1 LAKSK
6 LNYRELFLTTT
17 KFLQFEG
24 REIRYII
31 YYTAVVGLIGFA
43 STVIIQ
49 FIVNE
54 LSFTGQAYPLLLL
67 SFLIIV
73 LLGFNTI
80 LQLIRKIIIELIQ
93 QRMLI
98 RATFAAADAL
108 GFATVDRFESSR
120 TELVHRYFDVF
131 NYQKA
136 MTKLLMDG
144 IGVVIFTL
152 LGTILISFY
161 HPFLFGL
168 TLAIIATFLFIV
180 FYFFDDALKTNYDQS
195 TQKYKIS
202 SWLAQV
208 AESRSLFWN
217 SRTHPFIL
225 DQTDR
230 EVGNYL
236 RARQSHFRI
245 LVTQQGS
252 LYVLQALGA
261 GLFLSVGGAL
271 VLTGQMQIGQ
281 LVAAESVLIALL
293 YNLADFGKTL
303 DNTYDMVTASQK
315 LDQLLNL
322 GDYNLKIG
330 LVDSISCD
338 PHLIIEGK
346 SPLLKEPFQLKNG
359 DVVKFKGASAEER
372 RQLFYFLLGLEINAQ
387 FKVTLNNTDIQ
398 NLNDHWKRENIFL
411 IDRAFLYDTD
421 LKSNL
426 SLMKDFVPTDTQAL
440 LTQQLSEYAQLK
452 IETKMLPNARL
463 HIAISRAFFT
473 SAKIVLIDSL
483 FQELSEKDKLFYL
496 ELFKKYSRDK
506 VILINCDDATSDH
519 LWSKVITWT

>member
-1 LAKSK
+1 
-6 LNYRELFLTTT
+6 
-17 KFLQFEG
+17 
-24 REIRYII
+24 
-31 YYTAVVGLIGFA
+31 
-43 STVIIQ
+43 
-49 FIVNE
+49 
-54 LSFTGQAYPLLLL
+54 
-67 SFLIIV
+67 
-73 LLGFNTI
+73 
-80 LQLIRKIIIELIQ
+80 
-93 QRMLI
+93 
-98 RATFAAADAL
+98 
-108 GFATVDRFESSR
+108 
-120 TELVHRYFDVF
+120 
-131 NYQKA
+131 
-136 MTKLLMDG
+136 
-144 IGVVIFTL
+144 
-152 LGTILISFY
+152 
-161 HPFLFGL
+161 
-168 TLAIIATFLFIV
+168 
-180 FYFFDDALKTNYDQS
+180 
-195 TQKYKIS
+195 
-202 SWLAQV
+202 
-208 AESRSLFWN
+208 
-217 SRTHPFIL
+217 
-225 DQTDR
+225 
-230 EVGNYL
+230 VGNYL

-452 IETKMLPNARL
+452 IETKMLSNARL